1 MRIVDVVVDLVKWP
15 LPAPF
20 YPTWGSGLKQES
32 LKMTVVQVIGEGG
45 LTGIGAGPA
54 TGWENVVGIHTFLRK
69 QLIGQNVFM
78 MERIRPI
85 ITNAKL
91 RMGWPWMVEAALW
104 DLIGKA
110 CGQPVYRL
118 WGGFA
123 EEIPVYASTG
133 ELRSLEE
140 RIEYVQHCLDEG
152 IRAIKLR
159 MHDPVPENDLEV
171 IREVRK
177 KFGSQVTLMVDAN
190 QADRLPGANNIVSTW
205 DLPTALKVA
214 RALEELDVAWL
225 EEPLARHNYD
235 GLAVLARKV
244 DMPIAGGEK
253 NTGLEEF
260 RLLAER
266 EGYHILQ
273 GDCVFSE
280 GMFQLRKAAAIAEAH
295 HKLFI
300 PHTWSNPIGLMTNLQ
315 LAASLPNCPW
325 FELPYEPP
333 AWGLDMYSLIFE
345 EGLTVRNG
353 NVVLPQTPGLGFTL
367 KEGFIE
373 RYRVDYDPQAWN
385 VE

>member
-1 MRIVDVVVDLVKWP
+1 MRIQDVAVDLVKCP

-32 LKMTVVQVIGEGG
+32 VKMTVVRIISDEG

-54 TGWENVVGIHTFLRK
+54 TGWENVVGIHTFLKK
-69 QLIGQNVFM
+69 QLIGQNPFM
-78 MERIRPI
+78 VERLRPA

-104 DLIGKA
+104 DLVGKA

-133 ELRSLEE
+133 ELRSAEE
-140 RIEYVQHCLDEG
+140 RIEYVRHCLERG
-152 IRAIKLR
+152 ILAVKLR
-159 MHDPVPENDLEV
+159 MHDPDPENDLDT
-171 IREVRK
+171 IREIRK
-177 KFGSQVTLMVDAN
+177 TFGSSIKIMVDAN
-190 QADRLPGANNIVSTW
+190 QADRLPGAANMTSCW

-214 RALEELDVAWL
+214 RALEALDVVWL

-235 GLAVLARKV
+235 GLAALARKI
-244 DMPIAGGEK
+244 DMPLAGGEK

-260 RLLAER
+260 SLLAER

-280 GMFQLRKAAAIAEAH
+280 GMFQLRKAAALAEAH
-295 HKLFI
+295 HKQFI

-333 AWGLDMYSLIFE
+333 AWSLELYTLIFKD
-345 EGLTVRNG
+345 GLSLADG
-353 NVVLPQTPGLGFTL
+353 KIVLPAKPGLGFEL
-367 KEGFIE
+367 KEGFLDQ
-373 RYRVDYDPQAWN
+373 YRVPYDPKQWD
-385 VE
+385 VQ